1 MAARLPDITPNPDF
15 ARLEKVLRR
24 KGQPDRVPFLELF
37 SNIESQ
43 VSEIIGEASGEGSG
57 DPDPQIRQ
65 LRQHITCMVAL
76 GYDYINVIPGNFR
89 FPQAEREKTMTAEGE
104 RGYVTATTHM
114 IADRRDFEAYS
125 WPEPSKIDYSPFEVA
140 SGLIPDGMKVISRG
154 PGGVLENVMWLLGYE
169 GISYFLYDDPQ
180 LVHDMFEAVGSRIV
194 ESFDTVASLDIVGG
208 LVLGDD
214 LGFKTQ
220 TLLSPGVYREY
231 LFPWHK
237 KIVDAVHRHGK
248 LAILHACGNVTE
260 IMEDIIACG
269 WDARHSFEDVIEPV
283 WEAKAEYGDRISVL
297 GGFDMDKLCTMSEAQ
312 VRDHTRFLIDNCA
325 PGGGWTL
332 GTGNSVANY
341 VPLANYLTMLD
352 EGFRYGVY

>member
-1 MAARLPDITPNPDF
+1 
-15 ARLEKVLRR
+15 
-24 KGQPDRVPFLELF
+24 
-37 SNIESQ
+37 
-43 VSEIIGEASGEGSG
+43 
-57 DPDPQIRQ
+57 
-65 LRQHITCMVAL
+65 
-76 GYDYINVIPGNFR
+76 
-89 FPQAEREKTMTAEGE
+89 
-104 RGYVTATTHM
+104 
-114 IADRRDFEAYS
+114 
-125 WPEPSKIDYSPFEVA
+125 
-140 SGLIPDGMKVISRG
+140 
-154 PGGVLENVMWLLGYE
+154 
-169 GISYFLYDDPQ
+169 
-180 LVHDMFEAVGSRIV
+180 MFEAVGSRIV